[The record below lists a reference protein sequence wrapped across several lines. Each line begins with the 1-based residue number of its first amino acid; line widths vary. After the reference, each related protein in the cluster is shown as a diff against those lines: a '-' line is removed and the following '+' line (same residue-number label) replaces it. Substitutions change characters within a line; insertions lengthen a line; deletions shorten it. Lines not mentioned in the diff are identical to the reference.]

1 MSAFFGQQNRFS
13 IKLQLVVTF
22 REIVT
27 VYDVTAGVRGRHR
40 HRGLV
45 LVHAAPRCLEAARS
59 LTPFSAK
66 RPMQR
71 DNFFSRG
78 HCTSLS
84 NCFYSG
90 RTTKGKSAAFFAR
103 GSRMQMLG
111 KRLLSARFRPPSF
124 TFLADLLVLGGKS
137 F

>member
-1 MSAFFGQQNRFS
+1 MSAFLSEQNLFS
-13 IKLQLVVTF
+13 IKLQPVVTF
-22 REIVT
+22 RQIVA

-40 HRGLV
+40 LCGLV
-45 LVHAAPRCLEAARS
+45 LVHAAPRCLDAARS

-90 RTTKGKSAAFFAR
+90 RTSEGKSAAFFVR
-103 GSRMQMLG
+103 GSRTQMLG
-111 KRLLSARFRPPSF
+111 KRLLSALRFRPPSF
-124 TFLADLLVLGGKS
+124 TFLAD
-137 F
+137 